1 MCSQNNLV
9 KMKLLLTS
17 LIFFSSALSVLSF
30 APIKLPSSTKT
41 TGTCRQTGLCA
52 KELMSEIDIMCLSNA
67 ADLCSY
73 YDECDIEER
82 EALMNRFEEQTD
94 MMAERIATMNALVR
108 HLKTGDHMHLEE
120 EEVTSFKKKI
130 KDLVKKENEAKK
142 VSPLTE

>member
-1 MCSQNNLV
+1 M

-17 LIFFSSALSVLSF
+17 LIFVSSALSVLSF
-30 APIKLPSSTKT
+30 APIKLPSPTQT
-41 TGTCRQTGLCA
+41 TRRQTGLCA

-94 MMAERIATMNALVR
+94 IMAERIATMNALVR
-108 HLKTGDHMHLEE
+108 HLNTGDHKHLEE
-120 EEVTSFKKKI
+120 EEVSSFKKKI

-142 VSPLTE
+142 VSTLTKNYDYFSF